1 MPRFRYAFTV
11 LLALAAAAS
20 GAPAVARELPDFTR
34 LVQQHSPAVVNIS
47 AIQRT
52 KPAST
57 EVAPLASP
65 PDEGLP
71 GDSLRHPYGD
81 PESEDSEGPSLGS
94 GLVISEDGY
103 ILTCAHVVEEA
114 REIQVR
120 LNDRREYNARLVG
133 ADRRSDVA
141 LLKIEARGLQPA
153 RLGNPADL
161 KVGEWVLA
169 IGSPF
174 GFASSAT
181 AGIVSAKSR
190 NLPQENY
197 IPFIQTD
204 VAINPGNSGGPLF
217 NLKGEVVGVN
227 SQIYSRTGGFMGLS
241 FAIPIDIAMRIGEQL
256 KRDGRVRRGWLGVSL
271 QEVTRDLAAVYGLAK
286 PRGALVADMLPGGP
300 AAKSELQIGDVIL
313 EYDGRPIDRS
323 SELPPLVGLTAP
335 GKRVDVKLYRHN
347 QGTQAV
353 TLLIGEL
360 KEEKAAAEPPV
371 PVKTSAAANASARL
385 GLALSE
391 SNPRQREKRDF
402 GHGVNV
408 EGVEEG
414 VAREAGLRPGDV
426 ILEADRKRVHTVSE
440 FNRLVMHAPKDRP
453 VLLRIRRG
461 AQALF
466 LTLKVQP

>member
-1 MPRFRYAFTV
+1 MPRFRRAFTALLTMV
-11 LLALAAAAS
+11 LAGGGALAM
-20 GAPAVARELPDFTR
+20 ARELPDFSR

-47 AIQRT
+47 AAQRAKRT
-52 KPAST
+52 SPELAPAP
-57 EVAPLASP
+57 AQ
-65 PDEGLP
+65 PDEGFQ
-71 GDSLRHPYGD
+71 GDPLRHPFGD

-94 GLVISEDGY
+94 GLVVSEDGY

-120 LNDRREYNARLVG
+120 LNDRREFSARLVG

-141 LLKIEARGLQPA
+141 LLKIETRGLQPA
-153 RLGNPADL
+153 RLGNPANL

-190 NLPQENY
+190 SLPQENY

-241 FAIPIDIAMRIGEQL
+241 FAIPIDIAMRIGDQL

-271 QEVTRDLAAVYGLAK
+271 QEVTRDLASTYGLPK
-286 PRGALVADMLPGGP
+286 PRGALIADMLSGGP
-300 AAKSELQIGDVIL
+300 AARTELQIGDIIL
-313 EYDGRPIDRS
+313 EYQGQAVDHS
-323 SELPPLVGLTAP
+323 SELPPLVGLTSP
-335 GKRVDVKLYRHN
+335 GQRVDVKLFRRN
-347 QGTQAV
+347 QGIQSIP
-353 TLLIGEL
+353 LLVGEL
-360 KEEKAAAEPPV
+360 KEEKPVANTAA
-371 PVKTSAAANASARL
+371 PVKTTSGANGIARL
-385 GLALSE
+385 GLALAE
-391 SNPRQREKRDF
+391 PNARQRGQRDF
-402 GHGVNV
+402 GHGINV

-414 VAREAGLRPGDV
+414 VARESGLQPGDV
-426 ILEADRKRVHTVSE
+426 ILEVDNKRVHTVSE
-440 FNRLVMHAPKDRP
+440 FNRLVTHAPKDRP
-453 VLLRIRRG
+453 ALLRIRRG
-461 AQALF
+461 AQAMF
-466 LTLKVQP
+466 LTLKTHP

>member
-1 MPRFRYAFTV
+1 MPHSRRAFTTLLV
-11 LLALAAAAS
+11 LAL
-20 GAPAVARELPDFTR
+20 GTGGVPAVARELPDFSR

-47 AIQRT
+47 ADQRT
-52 KPAST
+52 KRAST
-57 EVAPLASP
+57 EAAPSP
-65 PDEGLP
+65 SQPDEGLT
-71 GDSLRHPYGD
+71 GDPLRHPFGD

-94 GLVISEDGY
+94 GLVVSEDGF
-103 ILTCAHVVEEA
+103 ILTCAHVVDEA
-114 REIQVR
+114 RDIQVR
-120 LNDRREYNARLVG
+120 LSDRREFSARLVG

-141 LLKIEARGLQPA
+141 LLKIETRGLQPA
-153 RLGNPADL
+153 RLGNPANL

-217 NLKGEVVGVN
+217 NLKGEVIGVN

-256 KRDGRVRRGWLGVSL
+256 KQDGRVRRGWLGVSL
-271 QEVTRDLAAVYGLAK
+271 QEVTRDLAAAYGLSK

-300 AAKSELQIGDVIL
+300 AAKSDMQIGDVVL
-313 EYDGRPIDRS
+313 EYQGQAIDRS

-335 GKRVDVKLYRHN
+335 GKRAELKLYRRD
-347 QGTQAV
+347 QGTQ
-353 TLLIGEL
+353 TISLLIGEL
-360 KEEKAAAEPPV
+360 REEKAVVDPPV
-371 PVKTSAAANASARL
+371 PVKTTAAGSGAARL
-385 GLALSE
+385 GLALTE
-391 SNPRQREKRDF
+391 MNARQREKRDF
-402 GHGVNV
+402 GHGINV

-426 ILEADRKRVHTVSE
+426 ILEVDSKRVHTVSE
-440 FNRLVMHAPKDRP
+440 FNRLVVHTPKGRP
-453 VLLRIRRG
+453 ALLRIRRG

-466 LTLKVQP
+466 LTLKVPL